1 MAAKKKK
8 KAPATKKKTAAP
20 AKKKKKKTVPATTKK
35 AAPATK
41 KKHAPATKKK
51 AAPAG
56 SSRARAAAVSHVM
69 VPSLSHHPVSLRQMD
84 QIAHDGLRGDG
95 EILHVEENEFAPCR
109 LVDHGEA
116 RFSLCFDDFRMPAVP
131 LFAERGLQGGGY
143 TWEAV
148 AQSLVTMRRPD
159 ITPDLSYDSEAGM
172 FVALGGRESLRIVA
186 KLIQEAIREPQLL
199 QQALERADPDALE

>member
-1 MAAKKKK
+1 MAAKKKKAPAKKPQAPATKKK
-8 KAPATKKKTAAP
+8 KAPATKKKQAP
-20 AKKKKKKTVPATTKK
+20 ATKT
-35 AAPATK
+35 PATK